1 MNKTVVIAIC
11 ALCAAPVAA
20 QNLTDM
26 VPLPIAAF
34 VPMQQ
39 ADGSRTWRFV
49 TNPRGADEATIMS
62 MLAGEMGK
70 ALWCS
75 EGWEITFRTEAMN
88 NVIIEGR
95 CKPPQ

>member
-1 MNKTVVIAIC
+1 MIKLWAIAIWMLC
-11 ALCAAPVAA
+11 ALPA
-20 QNLTDM
+20 QAQSLADL
-26 VPLPIAAF
+26 VPLPISQF
-34 VPMQQ
+34 MPMQQ

-49 TNPRGADEATIMS
+49 INPHGADEATIMS
-62 MLAGEMGK
+62 LLAGEMGK

-75 EGWEITFRTEAMN
+75 EGWEITSRVEAMK

>member
-1 MNKTVVIAIC
+1 MIKIWTIVVG
-11 ALCAAPVAA
+11 ALCATSTHA
-20 QNLTDM
+20 QNLADL
-26 VPLPIAAF
+26 VPLPMAQF

-49 TNPRGADEATIMS
+49 VNPRGADEATIMS

-70 ALWCS
+70 ALWCGN
-75 EGWEITFRTEAMN
+75 GWEITSRVEAMK

-95 CKPPQ
+95 CTAHQ

>member
-1 MNKTVVIAIC
+1 MRFSTLV
-11 ALCAAPVAA
+11 LFMLLAPVHA
-20 QNLTDM
+20 QNLTDL
-26 VPLPIAAF
+26 VLPMATF

-49 TNPRGADEATIMS
+49 TTPRGADEATIMY

-75 EGWEITFRTEAMN
+75 DGWEITSRVEAMK

-95 CKPPQ
+95 CKERQ